1 MKGIS
6 MIQPEKLDLSHRRP
20 QVADA
25 VQSIPPSGIR
35 AFFELVIGRDDIIS
49 LGVGEPDFATP
60 WRVRESAM
68 WRVNR
73 GETSYTSNSG
83 LLSLRKAIAGYLHE
97 RFGVEADPV
106 REMLI
111 TVGVS
116 EGLDLALRAM
126 LNPGDEVIVWSP
138 SYVAYAPLV
147 TLAGGV
153 PVLLETGIEQG
164 FDLDC
169 DRLKKLITPRTRAL
183 FINYPNNP
191 TGATLT
197 EAKLREIARICVAHG
212 VVIISDE
219 VYGEMTHDGKH
230 VSIASFPEA
239 AGWTLLLSGFSKAFA
254 MTGWRLGYAAGPS
267 ELIAA
272 MTKIHQY
279 SIMCAPIMAQR
290 CGEAAL
296 SEGLEEMERMCEIY
310 RQRRN
315 VIVDGLNRIG
325 LPCHTP
331 QGAFYAFPSI
341 KHTGLDEMTF
351 CKRLLEEESVAI
363 VPGSAFGDAGKGH
376 VRMAYA
382 VGFETIE
389 RALEGMD
396 RFLKRI

>member
-1 MKGIS
+1 MNP
-6 MIQPEKLDLSHRRP
+6 QPEKIDLPNPHGP
-20 QVADA
+20 QVAA
-25 VQSIPPSGIR
+25 HVRAIPPSGIR

-60 WRVRESAM
+60 WRIREAALY
-68 WRVNR
+68 RVNR

-83 LLSLRKAIAGYLHE
+83 LLSLRRAIAKYLYD
-97 RFGVEADPV
+97 RFAVEADPA

-116 EGLDLALRAM
+116 EGLDLALRATVD
-126 LNPGDEVIVWSP
+126 PGDEVIVWSP

-147 TLAGGV
+147 ALAGGV
-153 PVLLETGIEQG
+153 PVMLETGADDKFG
-164 FDLDC
+164 LDLAK
-169 DRLKKLITPRTRAL
+169 LEKLITPRTRAI

-197 EAKLREIARICVAHG
+197 RDDLIGLARICVSRG
-212 VVIISDE
+212 VLMISDE
-219 VYGEMTHDGKH
+219 VYAEMTHDDKH
-230 VSIASFPEA
+230 VSLASLPEA

-254 MTGWRLGYAAGPS
+254 MTGWRLGYACGPP
-267 ELIAA
+267 EIIAA

-279 SIMCAPIMAQR
+279 AIMCAPIMAQR
-290 CGEAAL
+290 AGEAAL
-296 SEGLEEMERMCEIY
+296 VEGLEDMEKMCEVF

-315 VIVDGLNRIG
+315 VIVEGLNRIG
-325 LPCHTP
+325 LPCHRP
-331 QGAFYAFPSI
+331 AGAFYAFPSI
-341 KHTGLDEMTF
+341 AHTGLDEMTF

-363 VPGSAFGDAGKGH
+363 VPGSAFGDAGKGY

-389 RALEGMD
+389 RALEGIG
-396 RFLKRI
+396 RFLGRL